1 MMIKGDQVDIQTDE
15 LDFPSSGQSQSD
27 VTGYTSAISLILI
40 S

>member
-15 LDFPSSGQSQSD
+15 LDFPFSGQSD
-27 VTGYTSAISLILI
+27 VTGYISAISQILI